1 MSKNSRIKQKA
12 NKKIIDAKKNK
23 KTEEKSRQQQLLDA
37 VKFSSQ
43 VKSFMQRGNNVQV
56 ICFGINEEI
65 MREGGLYVGFFG
77 NSETEEMK
85 NLQMRAASFLI
96 DPPSPDEMGKL
107 HTTVDD
113 AFREKNEQAANN

>member
-12 NKKIIDAKKNK
+12 NKKIIDAKKHR
-23 KTEEKSRQQQLLDA
+23 TEEKSRQQTVLDA

-65 MREGGLYVGFFG
+65 MQEGGLYIGFFG

-107 HTTVDD
+107 HTSVDD

>member
-12 NKKIIDAKKNK
+12 NKKIIDAKKN

-56 ICFGINEEI
+56 ICFGTNEKI
-65 MREGGLYVGFFG
+65 MQEGGLYVGFFG

-107 HTTVDD
+107 HTSVDD

>member
-12 NKKIIDAKKNK
+12 NKKIKKNR
-23 KTEEKSRQQQLLDA
+23 TEEKRRQQQTLDA

-65 MREGGLYVGFFG
+65 MQGEGLYVGFFG

-107 HTTVDD
+107 HTSVDD